1 MSIKNNS
8 GIALGIIFYLTVLSV
23 SPVMAG
29 SATVSDV
36 SRELVCQCGCTM
48 ILSNCSHAECVPR
61 DTMTTLIGQKLAQG
75 EPPDEI
81 IQYFV
86 ARYGEQVLASPPKQ
100 GFNLTA
106 WLLPLAALLA
116 GAGVIY
122 AALKQWLWRGH
133 SSPTA
138 PMSPET
144 NQEYQERLDKELTDF
159 NESAFR

>member
-1 MSIKNNS
+1 MRLKKNF
-8 GIALGIIFYLTVLSV
+8 GVALGIIFYLTVLSI

-29 SATVSDV
+29 STTVSDV
-36 SRELVCQCGCTM
+36 SKELVCQCGCTM
-48 ILSNCSHAECVPR
+48 ILSNCSHAGCVPR
-61 DTMTTLIGQKLAQG
+61 DTMTALIGQKLAQG

-86 ARYGEQVLASPPKQ
+86 TRYGEQVLVSPPKQ

-116 GAGVIY
+116 GTGVIY
-122 AALKQWLWRGH
+122 ATLKQWLWRSH

-138 PMSPET
+138 PMSSET
-144 NQEYQERLDKELTDF
+144 NQEYQERLNKELADF
-159 NESAFR
+159 SEGAFR

>member
-1 MSIKNNS
+1 MRLKKNFS
-8 GIALGIIFYLTVLSV
+8 VALGIIIYLTVLSV
-23 SPVMAG
+23 SPVMAD

-36 SRELVCQCGCTM
+36 SGELVCQCGCTM
-48 ILSNCSHAECVPR
+48 ILSNCSHAECGSR
-61 DTMTTLIGQKLAQG
+61 DTMTTLIGQKLSQG

-106 WLLPLAALLA
+106 WLLPLAALLV
-116 GAGVIY
+116 GTGVIY

-133 SSPTA
+133 SSQAT
-138 PMSPET
+138 PMSPEA
-144 NQEYQERLDKELTDF
+144 NQEYQERLDKELADF
-159 NESAFR
+159 SEGAFR

>member
-1 MSIKNNS
+1 MRIKNNS

-36 SRELVCQCGCTM
+36 SGELVCQCGCTM
-48 ILSNCSHAECVPR
+48 ILSNCSHAECVSR
-61 DTMTTLIGQKLAQG
+61 DTMTTMIGQKLALG
-75 EPPDEI
+75 EAPDEI

-106 WLLPLAALLA
+106 WLLPLAALLV
-116 GAGVIY
+116 GTGVIY

-138 PMSPET
+138 PISPET
-144 NQEYQERLDKELTDF
+144 NQEYQERLDKELADF